1 MSYALSIIATQTLDF
16 YQGPG
21 GSFLRMGTKF
31 TRHGLSQ
38 IADSD
43 KVPSEDIVGVPLQ
56 VRSILG
62 DFLTE
67 FEPSDVFPRFFE
79 TLDIARYLGEIDP
92 MSLVD
97 SETQTSSEYLVEA
110 QALVWLFD
118 HHMFNRE
125 TFWAIWIYFFTEEI
139 SPFNSQDDELML
151 AMFAAI
157 SIIFQSRLTE
167 EERLKLAHEA
177 ENPWLGASI
186 AATKYQMREK
196 SLLEAK
202 RDKLRKP

>member
-1 MSYALSIIATQTLDF
+1 
-16 YQGPG
+16 
-21 GSFLRMGTKF
+21 MGAIF
-31 TRHGLSQ
+31 TRHGLSH
-38 IADSD
+38 ILDPD
-43 KVPSEDIVGVPLQ
+43 KVPLEDIAEVPPEIK
-56 VRSILG
+56 SILG

-67 FEPSDVFPRFFE
+67 FEPGDVFPHLFE
-79 TLDIARYLGEIDP
+79 TLDIAKYLGDIDP
-92 MSLVD
+92 MNLVD
-97 SETQTSSEYLVEA
+97 SEAQISSEYLVEA

-125 TFWAIWIYFFTEEI
+125 TFWAIWIYFFTEEL

-151 AMFAAI
+151 AMFAEV

-167 EERLKLAHEA
+167 EEQLRLKHEA

-196 SLLEAK
+196 SLIEAK
-202 RDKLRKP
+202 RKKLRKL